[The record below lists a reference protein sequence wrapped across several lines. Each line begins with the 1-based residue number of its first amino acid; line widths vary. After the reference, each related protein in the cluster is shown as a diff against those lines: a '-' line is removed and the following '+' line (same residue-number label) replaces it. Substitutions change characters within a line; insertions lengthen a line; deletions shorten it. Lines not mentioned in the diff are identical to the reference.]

1 MSGPMPL
8 GYATPAPP
16 KPSSRFGRGLLGWLI
31 FVGVAALLFAL
42 LRQSDSQ
49 YTSLALSDFYSQV
62 KAGNVARVSIDADSV
77 EGQLRSRTMLGGL
90 SVLDFRT
97 SLPAGTGSSWGFTQW
112 LLDASPPT
120 TVVQAEPTNGILSN
134 IILPLIPWIL
144 ILGFLW
150 FFVFRQLRKNG
161 AQRQPM
167 PLVTVNSEGR

>member
-42 LRQSDSQ
+42 LKQSNSQ
-49 YTSLALSDFYSQV
+49 DTSLALSDFYSQV

-90 SVLDFRT
+90 SVLNFRT
-97 SLPAGTGSSWGFTQW
+97 SLPTGTGATWGFTQW

-120 TVVQAEPTNGILSN
+120 TVVRAEPTNNLLTN
-134 IILPLIPWIL
+134 FVLPFIPWLL
-144 ILGFLW
+144 ILAFIW
-150 FFVFRQLRKNG
+150 FFVFRQLRKSG
-161 AQRQPM
+161 AQRSPM
-167 PLVTVNSEGR
+167 PVVIVSPEGR